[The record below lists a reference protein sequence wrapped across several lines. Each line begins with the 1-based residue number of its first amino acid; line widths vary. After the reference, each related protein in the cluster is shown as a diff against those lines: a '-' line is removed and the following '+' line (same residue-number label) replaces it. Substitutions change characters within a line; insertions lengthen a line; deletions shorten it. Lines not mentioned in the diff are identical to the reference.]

1 MCLDGIFGNLKAPL
15 VRLKGRVTTETNVD
29 HILRPYVLP
38 FLHDNEGGIL
48 MHDNVP
54 PHTARL
60 TKEFLLNEGIEVLP
74 WPAVSPDLNPI
85 ENV

>member
-1 MCLDGIFGNLKAPL
+1 LFLIKKKAL
-15 VRLKGRVTTETNVD
+15 VRLECRVTAETYVD
-29 HILRPYVLP
+29 NILRPYVLP
-38 FLHDNEGGIL
+38 FLHDNEGDIL

-54 PHTARL
+54 PYTAQL
-60 TKEFLLNEGIEVLP
+60 TKEFLLNQGVEVLP